1 MSTNGT
7 LEGLL
12 YILCLFVWFF
22 LFVFCLFFGEVCFL
36 GRFVVGFFGGQV
48 PGSPFL
54 DLPLMCFNFAIF
66 RVRFHLQNKR

>member
-12 YILCLFVWFF
+12 YILCLFVLFGFF
-22 LFVFCLFFGEVCFL
+22 CLFFCLFFGEVC
-36 GRFVVGFFGGQV
+36 GRVFFGGQV

-66 RVRFHLQNKR
+66 RVRFHLQNKC